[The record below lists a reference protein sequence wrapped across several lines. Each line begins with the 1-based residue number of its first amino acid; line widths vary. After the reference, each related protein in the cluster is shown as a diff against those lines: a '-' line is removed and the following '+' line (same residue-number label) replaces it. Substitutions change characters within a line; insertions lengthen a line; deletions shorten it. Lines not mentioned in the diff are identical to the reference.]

1 MSLTIKPFK
10 NLIVKWDFMTFFRDL
25 TFNDKLNFKLKIKL
39 KFMILFNIIFE
50 LLLNTNII

>member
-25 TFNDKLNFKLKIKL
+25 TFNDKLNFKFQISNQTQIYD
-39 KFMILFNIIFE
+39 FV
-50 LLLNTNII
+50 